1 MTDPTAPPDQQQQDQ
16 SDDEESLIPA
26 LLAIYAL
33 YLLWRSANNGFA
45 GNALTVERAL
55 DLRKQVGR
63 ALNGI
68 AQRALGEQRTA
79 AGRAGD
85 QLWEYASAATQAGVE
100 AGLQTLAEALLW
112 TDHRTDRGAPSTSDA
127 GGDGVTTPTR
137 ESPPT
142 LLARLVAGAT
152 VNAAQAAAAGFAG
165 WRTKIW
171 QTRQDNRVRD
181 AHVALQGQEKPM
193 NEPFVTAGHKLQ
205 FPHDPTAPI
214 ELRANCRCKLRF
226 RR

>member
-1 MTDPTAPPDQQQQDQ
+1 MTEPVPADQQQDQ
-16 SDDEESLIPA
+16 SDEDEQSLIPA
-26 LLAIYAL
+26 LLAVYAL
-33 YLLWRSANNGFA
+33 YLLWRSANDGFA

-55 DLRKQVGR
+55 DLNKQVGR
-63 ALNGI
+63 ILTGI
-68 AQRALGEQRTA
+68 AQRALGSQRTA

-85 QLWEYASAATQAGVE
+85 QLWQHADAAAQAGVA

-112 TDHRTDRGAPSTSDA
+112 TDTRTDRAAPSTSDA

-137 ESPPT
+137 EDPPT

-152 VNAAQAAAAGFAG
+152 VNAAQMAAADLAG

-171 QTRQDNRVRD
+171 RTRQDNRVRD
-181 AHVALQGQEKPM
+181 AHAVLHGQERAL
-193 NEPFVTAGHKLQ
+193 NEPFITAGHKLR
-205 FPHDPTAPI
+205 FPHDPAAPI